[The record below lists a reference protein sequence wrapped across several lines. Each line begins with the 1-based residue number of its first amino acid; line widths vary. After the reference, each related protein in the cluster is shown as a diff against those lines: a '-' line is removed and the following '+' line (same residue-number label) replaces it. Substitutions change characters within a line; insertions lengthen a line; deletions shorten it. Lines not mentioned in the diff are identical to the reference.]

1 MPNPTA
7 TPGTTATPGY
17 RMNVLIRRRSGVSRD
32 ELVANWF
39 ANHMPGVV
47 KAMANAALAG
57 QPHAHRYIA
66 TLFDAPANGGVPV
79 WDGIAQLWWQQNLG
93 KPPQPHGTKPVDT
106 FQQKA
111 EPYLPWWVREYIVLD
126 GALPLAP
133 NTLNEPFP
141 CTRSGFFKSSFLMKA
156 KPGADL
162 DAFFAHWI
170 GPHAANVASVLK
182 AVGGFRYVIALSTE
196 PREEEFCGHAEVYF
210 PNAEAHQRFQRELKP
225 DGMERWMDAERSLS
239 FASGT
244 EMVGIPG

>member
-1 MPNPTA
+1 MPTV
-7 TPGTTATPGY
+7 TATPGY
-17 RMNVLIRRRSGVSRD
+17 RMNVLIRRRAGVSRD

-66 TLFDAPANGGVPV
+66 TLFDAPTQGAPA

-93 KPPQPHGTKPVDT
+93 KPAEPHGTKPMDT

-111 EPYLPWWVREYIVLD
+111 APYLPWWVREFVVLD

-141 CTRSGFFKSSFLMKA
+141 CTRSGFFKATFLMKT
-156 KPGADL
+156 KPGTDHE
-162 DAFFAHWI
+162 AFFAHWL
-170 GPHAANVASVLK
+170 GTHAANVASVLK
-182 AVGGFRYVIALSTE
+182 NVGGFRYVIARTVDLAG
-196 PREEEFCGHAEVYF
+196 EEFAGHAEVYF
-210 PNAEAHQRFQRELKP
+210 PNAEAFARFGAELKP
-225 DGMERWMDAERSLS
+225 DGMERWMDGPGCLTFTSD
-239 FASGT
+239 T

>member
-1 MPNPTA
+1 
-7 TPGTTATPGY
+7 
-17 RMNVLIRRRSGVSRD
+17 MNVLIRRRAGVSRD
-32 ELVANWF
+32 ELVVNWF

-47 KAMANAALAG
+47 KAMANAALAA

-66 TLFDAPANGGVPV
+66 TLFDPPADGSAPA

-111 EPYLPWWVREYIVLD
+111 QPYMPWWVREYIVLD
-126 GALPLAP
+126 GALPLTP

-141 CTRSGFFKSSFLMKA
+141 CTRSGFLKISHLMKA

-162 DAFFAHWI
+162 EAFFAHWL

-182 AVGGFRYVIALSTE
+182 GVGGIRYVIGLSTD
-196 PREEEFCGHAEVYF
+196 RAEEFCGHAEVWF
-210 PNAEAHQRFQRELKP
+210 PNADALAQFRGELKP
-225 DGMERWMDAERSLS
+225 DGMERWMDAAGSLQFS
-239 FASGT
+239 SGT